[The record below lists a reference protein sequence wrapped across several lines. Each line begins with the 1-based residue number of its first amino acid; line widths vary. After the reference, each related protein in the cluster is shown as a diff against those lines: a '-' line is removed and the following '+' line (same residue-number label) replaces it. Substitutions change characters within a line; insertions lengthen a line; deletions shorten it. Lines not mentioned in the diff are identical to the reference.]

1 MISPDSDLYRAHP
14 DWCLHVPNRYRTQ
27 QRNQLILDM
36 SRQEIQDYLIDTI
49 SGLLRGGAID
59 YIKWDMNRNFDEV
72 GSAALPPEDMKSLH
86 VRYML
91 GLYRVLDTLTSRFPD
106 VLFESCSG
114 GGGRFDPGMLAY
126 LDQRR
131 YRRRGA
137 RGHSMGHQPCL
148 SCLRH
153 QRPCERGAQPSGG
166 PRYHHEV
173 PRGRGPG
180 RQHGL

>member
-1 MISPDSDLYRAHP
+1 MGGAADEM
-14 DWCLHVPNRYRTQ
+14 
-27 QRNQLILDM
+27 RNLPHRGDAL
-36 SRQEIQDYLIDTI
+36 R
-49 SGLLRGGAID
+49 GLLRGGAID

-126 LDQRR
+126 MPQTWTSDDTDAIERLKIQ
-131 YRRRGA
+131 YA
-137 RGHSMGHQPCL
+137 TSIVYPVSAMGSHVSAVPNHQTGRVTPNCLQPCV
-148 SCLRH
+148 
-153 QRPCERGAQPSGG
+153 GAWLDKA
-166 PRYHHEV
+166 RMEI
-173 PRGRGPG
+173 
-180 RQHGL
+180 